1 MNGNEHIMQFSY
13 IGTEL
18 EVFAKATNWKNYVS
32 KNLRPYIRGTV
43 IEVGAGLGSSTKYL
57 CNRSHV
63 RWLCLDPDANHA
75 SHLKSLIAAGKL
87 PPCCEARCG
96 VLADLARSDLADTIL
111 YVDVLEHIQ
120 DDEAE
125 MLVASAH
132 LAPGGHIVILAPA
145 FKSISS
151 PLDKAVGHYRRYVRD
166 DARRLT
172 SQSLSL
178 QATFFLDSTG
188 FFASA
193 LNRLI
198 LRKSLPSARD
208 IKIWDKV
215 IVPISTVTDKILG
228 SLFGRS
234 IVMVWQKA
242 PAEHVY

>member
-1 MNGNEHIMQFSY
+1 MQFSY

-18 EVFAKATNWKNYVS
+18 ELFAKATNWKSYVS
-32 KNLRPYIRGTV
+32 KKLRPYLTGSV
-43 IEVGAGLGSSTKYL
+43 IEVGAGLGGSTKYL
-57 CNRSHV
+57 CDRIHV

-96 VLADLARSDLADTIL
+96 VLADLDRSELADTIL

-125 MLVASAH
+125 MLIAAAH
-132 LAPGGHIVILAPA
+132 LAPGGHIVVLAPA
-145 FKSISS
+145 FNSISS
-151 PLDKAVGHYRRYVRD
+151 PLDKAVGHCRRYQRD
-166 DARRLT
+166 DARRLS

-178 QATFFLDSTG
+178 QATFFLDSAG

-198 LRKSLPSARD
+198 LRKSLPSSRD

-215 IVPISTVTDKILG
+215 VVPISMLTDKILG

-234 IVMVWQKA
+234 IVMVWQKD
-242 PAEHVY
+242 PVGNHGHSLY

>member
-1 MNGNEHIMQFSY
+1 MAASIFMQFSY
-13 IGTEL
+13 MGTEL

-32 KNLRPYIRGTV
+32 KKLRPYITGSV

-57 CNRSHV
+57 CDRTHV
-63 RWLCLDPDANHA
+63 RWLCLDPDANHS

-96 VLADLARSDLADTIL
+96 VLADLDRSDVADTIL

-125 MLVASAH
+125 MLIAAAH
-132 LAPGGHIVILAPA
+132 LAPGGHIVVLGPA
-145 FKSISS
+145 FNSISS
-151 PLDKAVGHYRRYVRD
+151 PLDKAVGHYRRYERD
-166 DARRLT
+166 DATRLS

-178 QATFFLDSTG
+178 QATFFLDSAG

-193 LNRLI
+193 SNRLI

-208 IKIWDKV
+208 IKIWDKL
-215 IVPISTVTDKILG
+215 IVPVSILTDKILG
-228 SLFGRS
+228 SFFGRS
-234 IVMVWQKA
+234 IVMVWRKN
-242 PAEHVY
+242 PVGNYG

>member
-1 MNGNEHIMQFSY
+1 MQFSY

-18 EVFAKATNWKNYVS
+18 ELFAKATNWKNYLS
-32 KNLRPYIRGTV
+32 KKLRPYITGRV

-57 CNRSHV
+57 CDRSHV
-63 RWLCLDPDANHA
+63 RWVCLDPDAKHA

-87 PPCCEARCG
+87 PPCCEVRCS
-96 VLADLARSDLADTIL
+96 VLADLARGDLADTIL

-125 MLVASAH
+125 MLVAAAH
-132 LAPGGHIVILAPA
+132 LAPGGHIVVLAPA
-145 FKSISS
+145 FNSISS
-151 PLDKAVGHYRRYVRD
+151 PLDKAVGHYRRYGRD
-166 DARRLT
+166 DATRLS

-178 QATFFLDSTG
+178 QATFFLDSAG

-208 IKIWDKV
+208 IKIWDKL
-215 IVPISTVTDKILG
+215 IVPISILTDKILG

-234 IVMVWQKA
+234 IVMVWQKDPTGE
-242 PAEHVY
+242 PA